1 MRDFLDVRISGRAT
15 SWMWVNTV
23 SQPFAASHCID
34 IAVNIIY
41 TSDTVTHTVTHISA
55 NTCYINRTAAAQLPE
70 AAGTDAQ
77 PTSTIQT
84 ASDHR
89 YIVWDIDEHTSHADS
104 KLYRQQTTPA
114 AAGARRAP
122 YHSARIIKNIYDINT
137 CNDDDADNGQGH
149 RHSDTEE
156 YTPGR
161 GQAGSGGYGTR
172 IRQTT
177 PAAAGGVRGTLSR
190 YIVQEN
196 QSPPAA
202 SSSG

>member
-1 MRDFLDVRISGRAT
+1 M
-15 SWMWVNTV
+15 
-23 SQPFAASHCID
+23 PFCA
-34 IAVNIIY
+34 NNKK
-41 TSDTVTHTVTHISA
+41 HI
-55 NTCYINRTAAAQLPE
+55 RHKHVQRRRRRRQ
-70 AAGTDAQ
+70 GT
-77 PTSTIQT
+77 
-84 ASDHR
+84 
-89 YIVWDIDEHTSHADS
+89 
-104 KLYRQQTTPA
+104 
-114 AAGARRAP
+114 
-122 YHSARIIKNIYDINT
+122 
-137 CNDDDADNGQGH
+137 GH